1 MLDGCG
7 RFGIFWR
14 IFLPLSKPPFVVMG
28 ITAFLAYWNSYVW
41 PILTITSPEKFVLQQ
56 YLATFRSER
65 STELGLLMAG
75 SVLAAAP
82 VIILFL
88 IFQRQIIGNIK
99 MAGLK

>member
-1 MLDGCG
+1 
-7 RFGIFWR
+7 
-14 IFLPLSKPPFVVMG
+14 
-28 ITAFLAYWNSYVW
+28 
-41 PILTITSPEKFVLQQ
+41 
-56 YLATFRSER
+56 
-65 STELGLLMAG
+65 MAG